1 MLVCASLATARTW
14 TTSGGFPKI
23 DLVAFTYHHAL
34 MPLVDKVRLLL
45 LLCRD
50 VAKKKKKLPTQPN
63 CGAHQQNALAMELAI
78 QKVVYNKTWAA
89 GGPDFSKGVFPAEMA
104 FTERA
109 IPTLVD
115 AGLEWV
121 IVSNSHISRSCKG
134 VCAFFFTHTRT
145 HICTQRRSPLTNTH
159 CAQYPFSPAGDNN
172 DPPNAADQVNP
183 AQEHYFAESI
193 SRGCTPNNAYPFSY
207 TPHYAE
213 HVDPETGKAARMVV
227 VPAAQ
232 AMSWKDG
239 YSQCKKQKGCWV
251 LSLLGCSCVCVPQHQ
266 IAPMTCKR
274 SPLATTPS
282 TPSLSC

>member
-1 MLVCASLATARTW
+1 MCAPLATARTW

-34 MPLVDKVRLLL
+34 MPLVDKVALLL

-50 VAKKKKKLPTQPN
+50 VAKKKKKLPTQPD

-89 GGPDFSKGVFPAEMA
+89 GGPDFSKGIFPAEMA

-134 VCAFFFTHTRT
+134 VSAFFFTHTHTSAPSDVLASPT
-145 HICTQRRSPLTNTH
+145 HIACSTHSLQQATTMTPLT
-159 CAQYPFSPAGDNN
+159 
-172 DPPNAADQVNP
+172 PP
-183 AQEHYFAESI
+183 
-193 SRGCTPNNAYPFSY
+193 T
-207 TPHYAE
+207 
-213 HVDPETGKAARMVV
+213 K
-227 VPAAQ
+227 
-232 AMSWKDG
+232 
-239 YSQCKKQKGCWV
+239 
-251 LSLLGCSCVCVPQHQ
+251 
-266 IAPMTCKR
+266 
-274 SPLATTPS
+274 
-282 TPSLSC
+282 